1 MTGDP
6 PIHIPL
12 DSAEVATSGRSLTLE
27 PADFIKPADFIEP
40 ADLIEPASISAPRA
54 PRNHSNGVAR
64 NPSAAGVM
72 KLRFRFS
79 KTGNLRFIGHHDLMR
94 TLERMIR
101 RGALPVAS
109 SQGFNPRF
117 KVVFALALGLGIEAR
132 REVVEI
138 EFTDPVDPFTMLKAL
153 TAQAPEGLEF
163 HEVEVVADRRATCR
177 PIAASYA
184 LAIPQSLIA
193 EARHAVAAFLAHDR
207 FVIEKRRGD
216 RDVPFDLRPFVLNAS
231 VDDDGLFVFRLK
243 IEPGGSARPD
253 ELLSALGLR
262 DLLDH
267 GAVLIRTDLE
277 LAP

>member
-6 PIHIPL
+6 PVHVPL
-12 DSAEVATSGRSLTLE
+12 DPAEVAASSRSLLL
-27 PADFIKPADFIEP
+27 DPADFIEP
-40 ADLIEPASISAPRA
+40 ASISTPCA
-54 PRNHSNGVAR
+54 PRNRSNGVAR
-64 NPSAAGVM
+64 NPSAAGVL

-138 EFTDPVDPFTMLKAL
+138 EFTDPVDPLTTLKAL
-153 TAQAPEGLEF
+153 AAQAPEGLDFIEA
-163 HEVEVVADRRATCR
+163 EAVVDRRATCR
-177 PIAASYA
+177 PIVASYA
-184 LAIPQSLIA
+184 LVIPQPLVV
-193 EARHAVAAFLAHDR
+193 EARRAVAAFLAQDQ

-216 RDVPFDLRPFVLNAS
+216 RDVPFDLRPFVLDANI
-231 VDDDGLFVFRLK
+231 DDEGLFVFRLK

-253 ELLSALGLR
+253 ELLTALGLR
-262 DLLDH
+262 DPLDH